1 MVRRSVST
9 SGEVQELVMANVI
22 TVTRQIAPV
31 RAVFT
36 AEHLA
41 ELARQAMVA
50 EAELT
55 PKPGLVDRRGS
66 GSHDDLSLDLM
77 RRSASAIAPYFA
89 AMAAAAQSMPFSHA
103 LRTEVAAIGR
113 AAESAMRQVTG
124 GSNSHKGAIWIL
136 GLLVTAAGQG
146 VDSSPNAIAQDGGLL
161 ARLPDRAQPQLV
173 SHGEMVRARYGT
185 TGARGE
191 AFAGFPHVIQVGLPA
206 LRAARNSA
214 CTEANSRLSALLNIM
229 VHLDDT
235 CVLYRTGVEGLAA
248 VQKGASDVLLAGG
261 PGSVAGDQ
269 AMLRL
274 DQELL
279 IRNISPGGSAD
290 LLAATLF
297 LDALERDQ
305 YAVEED
311 NSLSEEDTDGA
322 N

>member
-1 MVRRSVST
+1 
-9 SGEVQELVMANVI
+9 MANVI
-22 TVTRQIAPV
+22 TVFRQVAPV
-31 RAVFT
+31 REVFA

-41 ELARQAMVA
+41 ELARQALVA

-66 GSHDDLSLDLM
+66 GSHEDLSLDLM

-89 AMAAAAQSMPFSHA
+89 AMAVAAQSIPFSHA

-113 AAESAMRQVTG
+113 AAESAMLQVTG

-146 VDSSPNAIAQDGGLL
+146 VDSNPDAIAQDAGSL

-173 SHGEMVRARYGT
+173 SHGDMVRARYGT

-191 AFAGFPHVIQVGLPA
+191 AVAGFPHVIQVGLPA
-206 LRAARNSA
+206 LRAARNSG
-214 CTEANSRLSALLNIM
+214 CTETNSRLSALLNIM
-229 VHLDDT
+229 VRLEDT
-235 CVLYRTGVEGLAA
+235 CVLYRGGTEGLAA

-279 IRNISPGGSAD
+279 IRNVSPGGSAD

-305 YAVEED
+305 CAVEED
-311 NSLSEEDTDGA
+311 NSLSEEYIYGA

>member
-1 MVRRSVST
+1 
-9 SGEVQELVMANVI
+9 MASVI
-22 TVTRQIAPV
+22 TVTRQIALV
-31 RAVFT
+31 RDAFSP
-36 AEHLA
+36 EHLA
-41 ELARQAMVA
+41 ELARQALVA

-77 RRSASAIAPYFA
+77 RRSSSAIAPYFL
-89 AMAAAAQSMPFSHA
+89 AMGVAAQSIPFSHA

-113 AAESAMRQVTG
+113 AAESAMFQVTG

-136 GLLVTAAGQG
+136 GLLVTAVAQRI
-146 VDSSPNAIAQDGGLL
+146 DSNPESIAQDGGFL

-191 AFAGFPHVIQVGLPA
+191 AFAGFPHVVHVGLPA
-206 LRAARNSA
+206 LRAARNSG
-214 CTEANSRLSALLNIM
+214 CTETSSRLSALLNIM
-229 VHLDDT
+229 VSLEDT
-235 CVLYRTGVEGLAA
+235 CVLYRGGIEGLAA

-261 PGSVAGDQ
+261 PGSVSGEQ
-269 AMLRL
+269 VMFQL
-274 DQELL
+274 DRELL
-279 IRNISPGGSAD
+279 IRKISPGGSAD

-297 LDALERDQ
+297 LDALERGQ
-305 YAVEED
+305 YVVEED
-311 NSLSEEDTDGA
+311 SLSEEYTYGA